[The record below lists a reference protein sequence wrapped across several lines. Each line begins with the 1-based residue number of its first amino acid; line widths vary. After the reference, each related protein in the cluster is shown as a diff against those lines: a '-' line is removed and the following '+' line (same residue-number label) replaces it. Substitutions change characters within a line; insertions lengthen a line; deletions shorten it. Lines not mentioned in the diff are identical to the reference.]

1 MENGKNGGSARI
13 VPVASHHLSQLER
26 QLKTEIDLQV
36 RYAAALEEENKLVRK
51 FKKDQIDD
59 HVESRGAIAEKI
71 ELAAKQREI
80 LRQTIDPSNT
90 MTITEILNQRV
101 SKSDRIRLLKLA
113 NTLRSLVQGNRT
125 RGEELG
131 RLVQFT
137 QTLVDGSIAIFRSA
151 SQPVMRSYGR
161 NRATIER
168 DAPKN
173 RGGLK
178 ITEA

>member
-1 MENGKNGGSARI
+1 
-13 VPVASHHLSQLER
+13 
-26 QLKTEIDLQV
+26 
-36 RYAAALEEENKLVRK
+36 
-51 FKKDQIDD
+51 
-59 HVESRGAIAEKI
+59 
-71 ELAAKQREI
+71 
-80 LRQTIDPSNT
+80 
-90 MTITEILNQRV
+90 
-101 SKSDRIRLLKLA
+101 
-113 NTLRSLVQGNRT
+113 
-125 RGEELG
+125 
-131 RLVQFT
+131 VQFT